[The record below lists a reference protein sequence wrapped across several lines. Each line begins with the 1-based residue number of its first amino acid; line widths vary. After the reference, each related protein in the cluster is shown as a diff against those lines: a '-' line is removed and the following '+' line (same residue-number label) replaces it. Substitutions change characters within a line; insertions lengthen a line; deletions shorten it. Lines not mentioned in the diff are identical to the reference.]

1 MFNMKS
7 ATKRTLP
14 LKFDTFYEF
23 LELQFLSMCDIGV
36 NMLRGD
42 KGTIV
47 VQHVLQKFYFDIA
60 VYIFNS
66 LSLGISS

>member
-23 LELQFLSMCDIGV
+23 LELQFLSMCDIAV

-42 KGTIV
+42 P
-47 VQHVLQKFYFDIA
+47 Y
-60 VYIFNS
+60 N
-66 LSLGISS
+66 